1 MAFKVIVQD
10 TAEAEVKEI
19 FNNLM
24 SYSAKAGKKFYT
36 DLGNCAQNLSDG
48 IIDYGLSRFD
58 ALAEKGYHSVLFSNY
73 VLLYFEEGDTRTI
86 AHVFHQKQNYASF
99 V

>member
-1 MAFKVIVQD
+1 MAFKIILQD

-19 FNNLM
+19 LSNLVSFN
-24 SYSAKAGKKFYT
+24 AKTGEKFYR
-36 DLGNCAQNLSDG
+36 DFEKCVENLRDG
-48 IIDYGLSRFD
+48 ILDYGLSRFD
-58 ALAEKGYHSVLFSNY
+58 TLAEKGYHAVLFSNY